1 MTPAHRDPVSR
12 GPVAGVVLAAGAS
25 TRMGT
30 PKALLDA
37 GGTTFVARLADT
49 LLRGGC
55 ASVLVVAGSG
65 TGPLAAEVAGT
76 RARLVV
82 NPGGEGGQL
91 GSLRAALAD
100 LRRGG
105 DPPAAIVFTPVDNPA
120 VASETVEALIGAWR
134 SSRASIVAPEHRG
147 ERGHPVLVDMSIA
160 PEFEEAGLP
169 EGARTVV
176 RRDPARVLQV
186 PVPDPAIL
194 DDLDT
199 PGRYGERFPRGG
211 GVPRGAAGRGGRRGG
226 GSPRWAA
233 GHGGRG
239 GSGPLGGGANRV
251 AAPETPASG

>member
-12 GPVAGVVLAAGAS
+12 GPVAGVILAAGAS

-37 GGTTFVARLADT
+37 GGATFVARLADT

-55 ASVLVVAGSG
+55 ASVVVVAGSG
-65 TGPLAAEVAGT
+65 SGPLAAEVAGT
-76 RARLVV
+76 PARLVV

-100 LRRGG
+100 LGRA
-105 DPPAAIVFTPVDNPA
+105 DDSPAAIVFTPVDNPA
-120 VASETVEALIGAWR
+120 VAPGTVDALIGAWR
-134 SSRASIVAPEHRG
+134 SSRASIVAPEHQG
-147 ERGHPVLVDMSIA
+147 ERGHPVLVDMAIA
-160 PEFEEAGLP
+160 PEFHEAGLA

-176 RRDPARVLQV
+176 RRDPGRVLHV

-211 GVPRGAAGRGGRRGG
+211 GTAPRGAAGRGGRRG
-226 GSPRWAA
+226 
-233 GHGGRG
+233 
-239 GSGPLGGGANRV
+239 SGPPGGAADQV
-251 AAPETPASG
+251 AARENPAAR